1 MNLKLSSKNLIEC
14 LEEFEKLVP
23 EDRLS
28 MSVYD
33 LAEFTDIKDYTR
45 WIEFMKEPAV
55 AEAIDEELNLYIDAQ
70 KRKLIQTTTIDD
82 KSVGKAQLI
91 TALTKANEGG
101 AGTGGN
107 LFVYNYI
114 PLNENEKKRP
124 NVNELDLDIMD
135 TD

>member
-1 MNLKLSSKNLIEC
+1 MNLRLSSPNLIEC

-107 LFVYNYI
+107 LFVYSYI

-124 NVNELDLDIMD
+124 NVVELDLDIMD

>member
-114 PLNENEKKRP
+114 PLNENERKRP

>member
-1 MNLKLSSKNLIEC
+1 MNLRLSSKNLIEC
-14 LEEFEKLVP
+14 LEEFEKLIP

-33 LAEFTDIKDYTR
+33 LAEFTDIKNYTR

-55 AEAIDEELNLYIDAQ
+55 AEAIDEELNLYIGAQ

-91 TALTKANEGG
+91 SALTKANESGTG
-101 AGTGGN
+101 AGGN

-114 PLNENEKKRP
+114 PLNENERKRP

>member
-1 MNLKLSSKNLIEC
+1 MNLRLSSQNLIEC

-114 PLNENEKKRP
+114 PLNENERKRP

>member
-1 MNLKLSSKNLIEC
+1 MNLRLSSPNLIEC
-14 LEEFEKLVP
+14 LKEFEKLVP

-114 PLNENEKKRP
+114 PLNENERKRP
-124 NVNELDLDIMD
+124 NVVELDLDIMD

>member
-1 MNLKLSSKNLIEC
+1 MNLRLSSQNLIEC

-91 TALTKANEGG
+91 TALTKANEGS

-114 PLNENEKKRP
+114 PLNENERKRP

>member
-1 MNLKLSSKNLIEC
+1 MNLRLSSPNLIEC
-14 LEEFEKLVP
+14 LKEFEKLVP

-91 TALTKANEGG
+91 TALTKANEGS

-107 LFVYNYI
+107 LFVYSYI

-124 NVNELDLDIMD
+124 NVVELDLDIMD

>member
-1 MNLKLSSKNLIEC
+1 MNLRLSSKNLIEC
-14 LEEFEKLVP
+14 LEEFDKLVP

-91 TALTKANEGG
+91 SALTKANEGG

-114 PLNENEKKRP
+114 PLNENERKRP